1 MKKHNLIMRNVPSLP
16 PPITVP
22 EEPGGVQPLSPS
34 KAARKI
40 NSRVEPAQ
48 VVTHYAPAHVRE
60 TLAEIA
66 RHPEEERRSGKD
78 RRKMCRRLETPEQ
91 LLLDTRTKTDR
102 RHNNRRHD
110 DPTTNIEEE
119 V

>member
-1 MKKHNLIMRNVPSLP
+1 MRNVPSLP

-22 EEPGGVQPLSPS
+22 EEPGGVQALSPG
-34 KAARKI
+34 KAPKRVG
-40 NSRVEPAQ
+40 SRVEPAQ
-48 VVTHYAPAHVRE
+48 VVTHYAPRSIRE

-66 RHPEEERRSGKD
+66 RPSEEERRSGKD
-78 RRKMCRRLETPEQ
+78 RRKMCRRLETQDKP
-91 LLLDTRTKTDR
+91 LLDTRAKTDR
-102 RHNNRRHD
+102 RHHNRRQD